1 MTVLKYEIKRS
12 RVAFFIWT
20 ISIALILIMCVALF
34 PEIKKQSEM
43 VEQMYSQLGSMSAAF
58 GMDRIS
64 MADAMGFYGVECGNM
79 LGIGGAFF
87 AALIGISALAGE
99 EKNRTAEF
107 LLTHPISRT
116 RIVLEK
122 LISMLLQILFL
133 NIICAASSYITYV
146 AIGENVDLKTFLLFH
161 LAFFIMQCEV
171 AAICFGISACL
182 KRGNIGIGIGI
193 ATFSYVLNIVANIS
207 DKVKFLKFVT
217 PFGYTEP
224 ADIITEVALD
234 MEKVMM
240 GLCVM
245 VLMIIFAFIYY
256 NRKDINA

>member
-1 MTVLKYEIKRS
+1 MATRKRL
-12 RVAFFIWT
+12 V
-20 ISIALILIMCVALF
+20 
-34 PEIKKQSEM
+34 
-43 VEQMYSQLGSMSAAF
+43 
-58 GMDRIS
+58 
-64 MADAMGFYGVECGNM
+64 
-79 LGIGGAFF
+79 
-87 AALIGISALAGE
+87 
-99 EKNRTAEF
+99 
-107 LLTHPISRT
+107 LTHPISRI

-133 NIICAASSYITYV
+133 NIICATSSYIAFV
-146 AIGENVDLKTFLLFH
+146 AIGENVDLKTFVLFH

-193 ATFSYVLNIVANIS
+193 ATYSYVLNIVANIS

-234 MEKVMM
+234 MEKVMI